1 MFNFFDFS
9 IGLISK
15 YVVQPDPGI
24 VYTPEIE
31 SPIDRYT
38 TLLVGYL
45 NSRSAL
51 QRLISSMVVANWA
64 LYDNTIIPGPKK
76 LQEKLTACLNEYIYY
91 DEVALLYTRYVLK

>member
-1 MFNFFDFS
+1 MIHLFL
-9 IGLISK
+9 GLISK

-24 VYTPEIE
+24 EYTPEIE

-51 QRLISSMVVANWA
+51 QRLIASMVIANWA
-64 LYDNTIIPGPKK
+64 IYDNSIIPGPIK
-76 LQEKLTACLNEYIYY
+76 LQDKLRLCLNEYIYY
-91 DEVALLYTRYVLK
+91 DEVAVIFTRSVII